1 MPVFF
6 AGYILANAT
15 IRPSYGGGFTV
26 SRWLAVGSYRI
37 TIARLAYTKFLIPVA
52 TPVAIDRIARVMQ
65 IQRDGLS
72 GNFLI
77 DIEIRDSSR
86 RDALGIPLL
95 VDGDFT
101 FMAIERSGP

>member
-26 SRWLAVGSYRI
+26 GRILVAGSYRI
-37 TIARLAYTKFLIPVA
+37 TIARLTYTKFLIPVA
-52 TPVAIDRIARVMQ
+52 TPVAAQRVARVMQ
-65 IQRDGLS
+65 VLKDGIT
-72 GNFLI
+72 GNFFM
-77 DIEIRDSSR
+77 DIEIRDMSNN
-86 RDALGIPLL
+86 L